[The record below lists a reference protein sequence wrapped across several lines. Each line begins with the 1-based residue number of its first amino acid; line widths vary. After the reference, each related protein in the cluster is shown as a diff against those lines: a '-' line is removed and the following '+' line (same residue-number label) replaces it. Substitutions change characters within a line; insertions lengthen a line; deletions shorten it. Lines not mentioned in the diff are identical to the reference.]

1 MNSGGWVDPGRFE
14 IILHVLAVKAHHQTL
29 LEDPHTPNMIQ
40 LATVDDPQTTQRFIG
55 SLRKVE
61 FTREISHSLSVRE
74 FLTEAVRVVFGS
86 QNSNCYRGSFLRANL
101 RFEAITQT
109 DHTIPFNF
117 CHLHNTRPSLVSY
130 RFLP

>member
-1 MNSGGWVDPGRFE
+1 MNSGGWVDPGRFQ
-14 IILHVLAVKAHHQTL
+14 IILHVLAVKAHYRAL
-29 LEDPHTPNMIQ
+29 LEDPRAPNVIQ
-40 LATVDDPQTTQRFIG
+40 LATVDGNPQRFIG

-61 FTREISHSLSVRE
+61 FTREISDSLSVRE

-86 QNSNCYRGSFLRANL
+86 QNSDCYRGSFLRANL
-101 RFEAITQT
+101 RFGAY
-109 DHTIPFNF
+109 DHTIPFTF